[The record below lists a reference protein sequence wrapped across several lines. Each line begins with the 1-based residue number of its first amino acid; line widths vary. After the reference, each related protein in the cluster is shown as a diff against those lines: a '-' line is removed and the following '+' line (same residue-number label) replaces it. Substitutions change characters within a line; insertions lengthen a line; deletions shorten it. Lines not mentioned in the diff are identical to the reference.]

1 MTTSTK
7 KTAKAAATPF
17 DAFSFQAPGFEVPSA
32 VREFA
37 EKSVSQARDAYAKL
51 RTAADETNGIVEETL
66 ETARVGAVAL
76 GAKAL
81 DAAKTNTD
89 ASFALARDLFNV
101 KSVSEFIEVQSRFAR
116 SHFDTVAGQIKEF
129 QAIAEKVVVDT
140 AKPATAKAE
149 KAFKDLKIV
158 A

>member
-1 MTTSTK
+1 MTTATK
-7 KTAKAAATPF
+7 KTGKGPTASF
-17 DAFSFQAPGFEVPSA
+17 DAFSFQAPAFEVPSA

-37 EKSVSQARDAYAKL
+37 EKSVTQARDAYARL
-51 RTAADETNGIVEETL
+51 RTAADETNEIVEETL
-66 ETARVGAVAL
+66 ETARVGVFAL

-81 DAAKTNTD
+81 DAAKANTD

-101 KSVSEFIEVQSRFAR
+101 KSVSEFIELQSRFAR
-116 SHFDTVAGQIKEF
+116 SQFDTVAGQMKEF
-129 QAIAEKVVVDT
+129 QAMAEKVVADT

-149 KAFKDLKIV
+149 KAFKDLNVV

>member
-51 RTAADETNGIVEETL
+51 RTAADETNGIVEEAL

-116 SHFDTVAGQIKEF
+116 SHVDAVAGQIKEF
-129 QAIAEKVVVDT
+129 QAMAEKVVADT

-149 KAFKDLKIV
+149 KTFKDLKIV